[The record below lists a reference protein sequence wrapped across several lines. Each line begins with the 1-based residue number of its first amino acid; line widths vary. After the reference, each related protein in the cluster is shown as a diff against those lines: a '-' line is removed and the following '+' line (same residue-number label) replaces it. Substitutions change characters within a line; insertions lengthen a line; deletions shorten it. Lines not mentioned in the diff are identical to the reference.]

1 MTHIMGQITS
11 KEGRET
17 VIIRTWMSA
26 GAAVVVAAAAL
37 MTGALVLHQTAGQA
51 SAKEIEVEVGDNF
64 FQPKTMTVNVGDTVV
79 WKVEGTMGHTVTSDT
94 GVFDSGQDPLTQG
107 DTFSFTFTQPG
118 TYPYYCRFH
127 GGPGGVG
134 MSGTVVVEAAG
145 QPTPAPAAPTP
156 TTAPAPTASAPT
168 PSGGSSGGATGQSIT
183 VNLGPGRD
191 ASQPGT
197 AVLTAQGNQTMV
209 TIDIAPGAA
218 GVPQPVHIHEG
229 TCANLGA
236 VKYPLTNIVDGKSTT
251 MVNVALK
258 DLQTGGFAINAHK
271 SQAEINVYVACG
283 NIPASTTSTAPAR
296 LPAAGTGGYLSG
308 GGGISPWWYA
318 LAAGGGLLLVGG
330 SYGLWRARARR

>member
-1 MTHIMGQITS
+1 MTLKTWTS
-11 KEGRET
+11 
-17 VIIRTWMSA
+17 V

-37 MTGALVLHQTAGQA
+37 MTGAWVLHQTAGQA
-51 SAKEIEVEVGDNF
+51 SAKEAEVEVGDNF
-64 FQPKTMTVNVGDTVV
+64 FEAKTITIAVGDTVTWNV
-79 WKVEGTMGHTVTSDT
+79 TGSFGHSVTSDA
-94 GVFDSGQDPLTQG
+94 GAFDSGQDPLREG
-107 DTFSFTFTQPG
+107 DTFSFTFSEPG
-118 TYPYYCRFH
+118 TYPFYCRFH

-145 QPTPAPAAPTP
+145 QQPTPEPAPAAT
-156 TTAPAPTASAPT
+156 TASAPT
-168 PSGGSSGGATGQSIT
+168 TAPPPASGSSGGATGQSVT
-183 VNLGPGRD
+183 VNLGAGRD

-197 AVLTAQGNQTMV
+197 AVLTAQGDQTMV
-209 TIDIAPGAA
+209 TIDIAPGEA

-251 MVNVALK
+251 MVDVPLS

-283 NIPASTTSTAPAR
+283 VIPASTTGGAPAPAG
-296 LPAAGTGGYLSG
+296 LPVAGSG
-308 GGGISPWWYA
+308 GLQGGGDGGISPWWYA

-330 SYGLWRARARR
+330 SYGLWRARARK

>member
-1 MTHIMGQITS
+1 VTIKTWTS
-11 KEGRET
+11 
-17 VIIRTWMSA
+17 V

-37 MTGALVLHQTAGQA
+37 MTGALVLHQTADRA
-51 SAKEIEVEVGDNF
+51 SAKEIEVEVGDNY
-64 FQPKTMTVNVGDTVV
+64 FQPKTMTVAVGDTVV

-94 GVFDSGQDPLTQG
+94 GVFDSGQDPLQEG

-134 MSGTVVVEAAG
+134 MSGTIVVEAAAQ
-145 QPTPAPAAPTP
+145 QPTPAAAPTP
-156 TTAPAPTASAPT
+156 TTAPAPTIAAPT
-168 PSGGSSGGATGQSIT
+168 PSGGSSGGAAGQSVT

-197 AVLTAQGNQTMV
+197 AVLTAQGDQTMV

-251 MVNVALK
+251 MVDVPLS
-258 DLQTGGFAINAHK
+258 DLRTGGFAINAHK

-283 NIPASTTSTAPAR
+283 NIPASTTGGAPAPAR
-296 LPAAGTGGYLSG
+296 LPAAGTGGYQSG

-318 LAAGGGLLLVGG
+318 LAAGVGLLLVGG
-330 SYGLWRARARR
+330 SYGLWRARARK